1 MKRSNII
8 SILAAALIVLAIF
21 GGGCL
26 GSKEPALPIENPQ
39 NMNSVRMATHE
50 ENLIAII
57 DVAVYNA
64 PNQRAD
70 EENVTSNISDNDI
83 NVIVS
88 TIESDS
94 SEKNTIYINLGHK
107 DRFKDRQRYN
117 INIFVNENKDSRF
130 SFEFEDGT
138 PYLYDPAD
146 IDKITV
152 DTEKKKIV
160 VKTNINIGGFE
171 SSIDKENITV
181 SEKFDNGNNYE
192 IYIPR
197 KTQIYS
203 SEAAFH
209 AIMTTGQEEFI
220 IGQTNELKKGT
231 YYVNVNGKSAS
242 FKIRHIFR

>member
-21 GGGCL
+21 GSGCL
-26 GSKEPALPIENPQ
+26 GSKDPAPPIGNPQ
-39 NMNSVRMATHE
+39 NMNSIRMAIHE
-50 ENLIAII
+50 EHLIALI
-57 DVAVYNA
+57 DVSVYNA

-70 EENVTSNISDNDI
+70 KENVTSDISNNDI
-83 NVIVS
+83 NIIVS
-88 TIESDS
+88 TVESDS
-94 SEKNTIYINLGHK
+94 LEENTIYINFGHK

-117 INIFVNENKDSRF
+117 INIFVNENKDSKF
-130 SFEFEDGT
+130 SFELEDGT

-146 IDKITV
+146 IEKMTV
-152 DTEKKKIV
+152 DTDGKKIV

-181 SEKFDNGNNYE
+181 SEKFDDENNYE

-197 KTQIYS
+197 KTQIYP
-203 SEAAFH
+203 ADTAFH

-220 IGQTNELKKGT
+220 IGQTNELKNGT
-231 YYVNVNGKSAS
+231 YYVNVNGKREALTI
-242 FKIRHIFR
+242 K

>member
-8 SILAAALIVLAIF
+8 SIMAAALIIFAIF
-21 GGGCL
+21 GSGCL
-26 GSKEPALPIENPQ
+26 GSKEPTPPIENPQ
-39 NMNSVRMATHE
+39 NMNTLRMATLE
-50 ENLIAII
+50 EHLIAVI

-70 EENVTSNISDNDI
+70 QENVTFNISDNDI

-94 SEKNTIYINLGHK
+94 SEENTIYINFGHK
-107 DRFKDRQRYN
+107 NRFKDRQRYN
-117 INIFVNENKDSRF
+117 INIFVNGNKDSKF

-152 DTEKKKIV
+152 DTDGKKIV

-171 SSIDKENITV
+171 SSIDKENMTV
-181 SEKFDNGNNYE
+181 SENFDDENNYE

-197 KTQIYS
+197 KTQIYP
-203 SEAAFH
+203 ADTAFH
-209 AIMTTGQEEFI
+209 TIMTTGQEEFI
-220 IGQTNELKKGT
+220 IDQTNELKKGT
-231 YYVNVNGKSAS
+231 YYVNVNGKRES
-242 FKIRHIFR
+242 FTIK

>member
-8 SILAAALIVLAIF
+8 SILATALIVLAIF
-21 GGGCL
+21 GSGCL
-26 GSKEPALPIENPQ
+26 GSKEPASPIENPQ
-39 NMNSVRMATHE
+39 NMNSVRMATLEDH
-50 ENLIAII
+50 LIAII
-57 DVAVYNA
+57 DVSVYNA

-70 EENVTSNISDNDI
+70 QENVTFNISDNDI

-94 SEKNTIYINLGHK
+94 SEENKIYMNFGHK
-107 DRFKDRQRYN
+107 ALFRDRQRYN
-117 INIFVNENKDSRF
+117 INIFVNGNKDSTF
-130 SFEFEDGT
+130 SFELEDGT
-138 PYLYDPAD
+138 PYLYEPAD
-146 IDKITV
+146 IDKMTV
-152 DTEKKKIV
+152 NIEGKKIV

-181 SEKFDNGNNYE
+181 SKKSDNENNYE

-203 SEAAFH
+203 AETAFH
-209 AIMTTGQEEFI
+209 TIMTTGQEEII

-231 YYVNVNGKSAS
+231 YYVNVNGKIAS
-242 FKIRHIFR
+242 FKIK